1 MRFAILDTNIWIYLL
16 EGRQEVGGLK
26 RELAENK
33 TVPLLTPVIFAEV
46 LGWQEIGAEEEKNIR
61 AYFASLSML
70 PLDMKHW
77 EQIIAWRKEGI
88 KKKMPDLLI
97 AAAAKKAGY
106 PVLTRNIGDFKSLG
120 ITIENPWQD
129 IPEIEIEEDP
139 DSG

>member
-1 MRFAILDTNIWIYLL
+1 MRFAILDTDIRIYLL

-46 LGWQEIGAEEEKNIR
+46 LGWQEIGNEEEKSIR

-70 PLDMKHW
+70 PLDMRHW
-77 EQIIAWRKEGI
+77 EQIIAWRKQGI

-97 AAAAKKAGY
+97 AAAAKRAGH
-106 PVLTRNIGDFKSLG
+106 PVLTRNIADFKSLD
-120 ITIENPWQD
+120 IEVENPWQ
-129 IPEIEIEEDP
+129 ED
-139 DSG
+139 S